1 MGFYL
6 PGPEG
11 VASPGVAPDGLR
23 GQYLRKAS
31 DLDFD
36 TEWAEVEAAEATGSV
51 NNNFYA
57 VGKPF
62 SPFDS
67 QAAGGGACNAN
78 TIYFIPFSV
87 KKSGIVNAQQFRVT
101 TAVASALFQVAVY
114 GSSNGLPTGSPLG
127 ITASMAASAV
137 ANTISTT
144 FTPFPLI
151 EQEAY
156 FLAVNVSSG
165 TAVTFLALPASSLYP
180 HNVAGG
186 PATLPVTTAN
196 VCFNYTLSHTF
207 GSFPTLVAQSL
218 GFFVGPSRVPIAWF
232 TYSEFL

>member
-36 TEWAEVEAAEATGSV
+36 TEWAEVEATAAVRVS
-51 NNNFYA
+51 NNFYA

-62 SPFDS
+62 SPFES

-87 KKSGIVNAQQFRVT
+87 NKSGIVNTQQFRVT
-101 TAVASALFQVAVY
+101 TAAASALFQVAVY
-114 GSSNGLPTGSPLG
+114 KSSNGLPTGSPLG

-151 EQEAY
+151 EQEVY

-165 TAVTFLALPASSLYP
+165 TTVTFLALLASSLYP
-180 HNVAGG
+180 HNVAGS

-196 VCFNYTLSHTF
+196 LCFNYILSHTF

-218 GFFVGPSRVPIAWF
+218 GVIAGASRAPVAWF
-232 TYSEFL
+232 TYSQFL